1 MSKIINFNSQSK
13 RLFSLGILI
22 FSGLG
27 MRILQF
33 NGSLLIYL
41 FILLVLNLKNIK
53 KIPKRWA
60 NIYIFLASSYSIIF
74 LLKGVLIPWYVPV
87 SMMIALVCLSN
98 YYNKP
103 PKWFIEDF
111 SKLLKI
117 FMYYH
122 LLGVL
127 LIPLNFLFTST
138 FLGYSEY
145 KTFLG
150 LFWYNT
156 KGGPS
161 FFNGL
166 RFTGIVWEV
175 GIWQFF
181 LNANLIFAFYFK
193 KNLKYIFLSI
203 LAVITAFSTTGLILL
218 VVVLLYSL
226 ILTNKIKFTHFLFIF
241 VIGIFAF
248 PFMKDN
254 IVDKFT
260 GKNAGS
266 GLTRIADIYSGIL
279 LIKNNPVLG
288 SDVDNAT
295 ASDNYEAYKIK
306 KDLWNGNF
314 TDGAFD
320 GYITVKNSNGIMRF
334 MIDWGLPFSLFLIF
348 KALRSNIFVDK
359 KLMIFFILM
368 LLISMFSEAISRT
381 GFFYFFILSG
391 LIIKKKQL
399 VNNV

>member
-1 MSKIINFNSQSK
+1 MRYKSNPQTK

-27 MRILQF
+27 MRVLQF
-33 NGSLLIYL
+33 NGSLLVYL
-41 FILLVLNLKNIK
+41 FILLVLNFKNIK
-53 KIPKRWA
+53 KIPKRWG
-60 NIYIFLASSYSIIF
+60 NIYMFLVLSYSIIF
-74 LLKGVLIPWYVPV
+74 FLKGVLIPWYVPI
-87 SMMIALVCLSN
+87 SMTIALVCLSN

-103 PKWFIEDF
+103 SELFRYDF
-111 SKLLKI
+111 SKLLNF
-117 FMYYH
+117 FMYFH

-127 LIPLNFLFTST
+127 LIPLNFLFTTT
-138 FLGYSEY
+138 FLDYSEY

-181 LNANLIFAFYFK
+181 LNANLIFAFYNR
-193 KNLKYIFLSI
+193 KNVKYILLSI
-203 LAVITAFSTTGLILL
+203 IAVITAFSTTGIILL
-218 VVVLLYSL
+218 GVVLLYSF
-226 ILTNKIKFTHFLFIF
+226 ILNNSIKFNHLLVILI
-241 VIGIFAF
+241 IGIFAF
-248 PFMKDN
+248 PFIQDN

-266 GLTRIADIYSGIL
+266 GLTRIADIYSGAI
-279 LIKNNPVLG
+279 LIKNSPFLG

-295 ASDNYEAYKIK
+295 ASNNSEVYKIK
-306 KDLWNGNF
+306 RDLWNLNF
-314 TDGAFD
+314 TDGTFD
-320 GYITVKNSNGIMRF
+320 GYITVKNSNGLMRF
-334 MIDWGLPFSLFLIF
+334 IIDWGLPFSLFLFF
-348 KALRSNIFVDK
+348 KTLRSNIFGDK
-359 KLMIFFILM
+359 KLMFFFFLM

-381 GFFYFFILSG
+381 GFFYFFILSS
-391 LIIKKKQL
+391 LIFKKK
-399 VNNV
+399 

>member
-1 MSKIINFNSQSK
+1 MSEIRNMGSQSK

-27 MRILQF
+27 VRVLQI

-41 FILLVLNLKNIK
+41 FILLVLNFKNIK
-53 KIPKRWA
+53 KISKRWA
-60 NIYIFLASSYSIIF
+60 NIYVFLASSYSIIF

-98 YYNKP
+98 YYDKP
-103 PKWFIEDF
+103 PELFRNDF

-117 FMYYH
+117 FMYFH
-122 LLGVL
+122 LLGIL
-127 LIPLNFLFTST
+127 LIPLNFLFTSIT
-138 FLGYSEY
+138 LGYSEY

-161 FFNGL
+161 FFNEL

-175 GIWQFF
+175 GIWQIF
-181 LNANLIFAFYFK
+181 LNANLILAFYFK

-218 VVVLLYSL
+218 GIVLLYSL

-241 VIGIFAF
+241 IIGIFTF
-248 PFMKDN
+248 PFLKDN

-279 LIKNNPVLG
+279 LIKNNPILG

-295 ASDNYEAYKIK
+295 ASNNFEAYKIK
-306 KDLWNGNF
+306 KELWNGNF

-320 GYITVKNSNGIMRF
+320 GYLTVKNSNGVMRF
-334 MIDWGLPFSLFLIF
+334 IIDWGLPFSLFLIF
-348 KALRSNIFVDK
+348 ITLRSNLFGDK
-359 KLMIFFILM
+359 KLMFFFFLM

>member
-27 MRILQF
+27 MRVLQI

-41 FILLVLNLKNIK
+41 FILLALNFKNIK
-53 KIPKRWA
+53 KISKRWA
-60 NIYIFLASSYSIIF
+60 NIYVFLALSYSIIF

-87 SMMIALVCLSN
+87 SMMIALVSLSN

-103 PKWFIEDF
+103 PELFRNDF

-117 FMYYH
+117 FMYFH

-127 LIPLNFLFTST
+127 LIPLNFLFTSIT
-138 FLGYSEY
+138 LGYSEY

-156 KGGPS
+156 QGGPS

-166 RFTGIVWEV
+166 RFTGICWEV

-193 KNLKYIFLSI
+193 KNLKYIIFSI
-203 LAVITAFSTTGLILL
+203 LSVITAFSTTGLILL
-218 VVVLLYSL
+218 GIVLLYSL
-226 ILTNKIKFTHFLFIF
+226 ILTNKLKFTHFLFILL
-241 VIGIFAF
+241 IGIFTF
-248 PFMKDN
+248 PFLKDN
-254 IVDKFT
+254 ITDKFT

-279 LIKNNPVLG
+279 LIKNNPFLG

-334 MIDWGLPFSLFLIF
+334 IIDWGLPFSLFLIF
-348 KALRSNIFVDK
+348 KALRSNLFGDK
-359 KLMIFFILM
+359 KLMFFFFLM

-391 LIIKKKQL
+391 LIFKKKIIYK
-399 VNNV
+399 

>member
-1 MSKIINFNSQSK
+1 MNAKLNTQTK
-13 RLFSLGILI
+13 RLLSLGILI

-33 NGSLLIYL
+33 NGSLLVYL
-41 FILLVLNLKNIK
+41 FILLVLNFKNIK
-53 KIPKRWA
+53 KIPKRWG
-60 NIYIFLASSYSIIF
+60 NIYMFLVLSYSIIF
-74 LLKGVLIPWYVPV
+74 FLKGVLIPWYVPI
-87 SMMIALVCLSN
+87 SMTIALVCLSN

-103 PKWFIEDF
+103 SELFRDDF
-111 SKLLKI
+111 SKLLKF

-122 LLGVL
+122 LIGVL
-127 LIPLNFLFTST
+127 LIPLNFLFTSIT
-138 FLGYSEY
+138 LGYSEY

-156 KGGPS
+156 QGGPS

-166 RFTGIVWEV
+166 RFTGITWEV

-181 LNANLIFAFYFK
+181 LNANLIFAFYNT
-193 KNLKYIFLSI
+193 KNLKYILLSI
-203 LAVITAFSTTGLILL
+203 IAVITAFSTTGLILL

-226 ILTNKIKFTHFLFIF
+226 FLNNSIKFKHLLVLLI
-241 VIGIFAF
+241 IGIFAF
-248 PFMKDN
+248 PFIKDN

-266 GLTRIADIYSGIL
+266 GLTRIADIYSGAI
-279 LIKNNPVLG
+279 LIKNNPILG

-295 ASDNYEAYKIK
+295 ASNNFEAYKIK

-320 GYITVKNSNGIMRF
+320 GYITVKNSNGVMRF
-334 MIDWGLPFSLFLIF
+334 IIDWGLPFSLFIIF
-348 KALRSNIFVDK
+348 KTLRSNIFGNK
-359 KLMIFFILM
+359 KLMFFFFLM

-391 LIIKKKQL
+391 LIFKKK
-399 VNNV
+399 

>member
-1 MSKIINFNSQSK
+1 MSKTINFNSQSK

-27 MRILQF
+27 MRVLQF

-41 FILLVLNLKNIK
+41 FILFLLNFKNIK
-53 KIPKRWA
+53 KIPKRWV
-60 NIYIFLASSYSIIF
+60 NSYIFLVLSYSMIF

-87 SMMIALVCLSN
+87 SMMIALICLSN

-103 PKWFIEDF
+103 PELFRNDF
-111 SKLLKI
+111 SKLLKF
-117 FMYYH
+117 FMYFQ
-122 LLGVL
+122 LLAVL
-127 LIPLNFLFTST
+127 LIPLNFLFTSIT
-138 FLGYSEY
+138 LGYSEY

-156 KGGPS
+156 VGGPS
-161 FFNGL
+161 FFNEL

-193 KNLKYIFLSI
+193 KNIKYILLSI
-203 LAVITAFSTTGLILL
+203 VAVITAFSTTGLLLL

-226 ILTNKIKFTHFLFIF
+226 VLTNSIKFKHLLVLLI
-241 VIGIFAF
+241 IGIFAF
-248 PFMKDN
+248 PFIKDN
-254 IVDKFT
+254 VVDKFT

-266 GLTRIADIYSGIL
+266 GLTRIADIYSGAI
-279 LIKNNPVLG
+279 LIKNNPILG

-295 ASDNYEAYKIK
+295 ASNNFEAYKIK
-306 KDLWNGNF
+306 KELWNGNF

-320 GYITVKNSNGIMRF
+320 GYLTVKNSNGVMRF
-334 MIDWGLPFSLFLIF
+334 IIDWGLPFSLLLIF
-348 KALRSNIFVDK
+348 KTLRSNLFGDK
-359 KLMIFFILM
+359 KLMFFFFLM

-391 LIIKKKQL
+391 LIFKKKIIYK
-399 VNNV
+399 

>member
-1 MSKIINFNSQSK
+1 MSFKSNQTK

-27 MRILQF
+27 MRVLQF
-33 NGSLLIYL
+33 NGSLLVYL
-41 FILLVLNLKNIK
+41 FILLVLNFKNIIR
-53 KIPKRWA
+53 IPKRWA
-60 NIYIFLASSYSIIF
+60 NIYIFLVLSYSIIF

-103 PKWFIEDF
+103 PELFREDF
-111 SKLLKI
+111 NKLLKF

-127 LIPLNFLFTST
+127 LIPFNFLFTT
-138 FLGYSEY
+138 VILGYADYE
-145 KTFLG
+145 TFLG

-161 FFNGL
+161 FFNEL
-166 RFTGIVWEV
+166 RFTGIAWEV

-181 LNANLIFAFYFK
+181 LNANLIFAFYNR
-193 KNLKYIFLSI
+193 KNLKYILLSI
-203 LAVITAFSTTGLILL
+203 IAVITAFSTTGLILL
-218 VVVLLYSL
+218 GVVLLYSL
-226 ILTNKIKFTHFLFIF
+226 VLTNSIKFKHLLVLLI
-241 VIGIFAF
+241 IGIFAF
-248 PFMKDN
+248 PFIKDN

-266 GLTRIADIYSGIL
+266 GLTRIADIYSGAI
-279 LIKNNPVLG
+279 LIKNNPILG

-295 ASDNYEAYKIK
+295 ASNNSEAYKIK
-306 KDLWNGNF
+306 KNLWNGNF

-320 GYITVKNSNGIMRF
+320 GYITVKNSNGVMRF
-334 MIDWGLPFSLFLIF
+334 IIDWGLPFSLFLIF
-348 KALRSNIFVDK
+348 KTLRSNIFGDK
-359 KLMIFFILM
+359 NLMFFFFLM

-391 LIIKKKQL
+391 LILKK
-399 VNNV
+399 NNL

>member
-1 MSKIINFNSQSK
+1 MNAKLNTQTK
-13 RLFSLGILI
+13 RLLSLGILI

-33 NGSLLIYL
+33 NGSLLVYL
-41 FILLVLNLKNIK
+41 FILLVLNFKNIK
-53 KIPKRWA
+53 KIPKRWG
-60 NIYIFLASSYSIIF
+60 NIYMFLVLSYSIIF
-74 LLKGVLIPWYVPV
+74 FLKGVLIPWYVPI
-87 SMMIALVCLSN
+87 SMTIALVCLSN

-103 PKWFIEDF
+103 SELFREDF
-111 SKLLKI
+111 SKLLKF
-117 FMYYH
+117 FMYFH

-127 LIPLNFLFTST
+127 LIPLNFLFTTT
-138 FLGYSEY
+138 FLDYSEY

-156 KGGPS
+156 IGGPS

-181 LNANLIFAFYFK
+181 LNANLIFAFYNR
-193 KNLKYIFLSI
+193 KNLKYILLSI
-203 LAVITAFSTTGLILL
+203 IAVITSFSTTGLILL
-218 VVVLLYSL
+218 GVVLLYSF
-226 ILTNKIKFTHFLFIF
+226 ILNNSIKFNHLLVLLI
-241 VIGIFAF
+241 IGIFAF
-248 PFMKDN
+248 PFIQDN

-266 GLTRIADIYSGIL
+266 GLTRIADIYSGAI
-279 LIKNNPVLG
+279 LIKNSPFLG

-295 ASDNYEAYKIK
+295 ASNNFEAYKIK
-306 KDLWNGNF
+306 RDLWNGNF

-334 MIDWGLPFSLFLIF
+334 IIDWGLPFSLFLIF
-348 KALRSNIFVDK
+348 KSLRSNLFADK
-359 KLMIFFILM
+359 KLMFFFFIT

-391 LIIKKKQL
+391 LIFKKNK
-399 VNNV
+399 

>member
-1 MSKIINFNSQSK
+1 MSEIRNMGSQTK

-33 NGSLLIYL
+33 NGSLLVYL
-41 FILLVLNLKNIK
+41 FILLVLNFKNIK

-74 LLKGVLIPWYVPV
+74 LLKGVLIPWYVPA

-103 PKWFIEDF
+103 PEVFRNDF

-117 FMYYH
+117 FMYFH

-127 LIPLNFLFTST
+127 LIPLNYFFTSIT
-138 FLGYSEY
+138 LGYSEY

-156 KGGPS
+156 QGGPS
-161 FFNGL
+161 FYNGL

-193 KNLKYIFLSI
+193 KNIKYIVLSI

-218 VVVLLYSL
+218 GIVLLYSL
-226 ILTNKIKFTHFLFIF
+226 ILTNKLKFTHFLFILL
-241 VIGIFAF
+241 IGIFTF
-248 PFMKDN
+248 PFLKDN
-254 IVDKFT
+254 ITDKFT

-279 LIKNNPVLG
+279 LIKNNPFLG

-334 MIDWGLPFSLFLIF
+334 IIDWGLPFSLFLIF
-348 KALRSNIFVDK
+348 KALSSNLFGDK
-359 KLMIFFILM
+359 KLMFFFFLM

-391 LIIKKKQL
+391 LIFKKKIIYK
-399 VNNV
+399 